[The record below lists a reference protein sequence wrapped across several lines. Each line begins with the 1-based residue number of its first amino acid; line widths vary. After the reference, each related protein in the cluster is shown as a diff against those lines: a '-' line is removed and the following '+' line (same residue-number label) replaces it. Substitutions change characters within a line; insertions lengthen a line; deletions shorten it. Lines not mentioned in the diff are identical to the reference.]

1 MDKDKVK
8 ENVLNLMKKTGELT
22 ACYSKN
28 CGILKIKLTDD
39 KDYISLNTEYK
50 NMKQSKK
57 KDKLLDKLSENEVLY
72 NYNRCILKNCKN
84 IYKNLLNIMKI
95 NINILH
101 KTYPKYKE
109 MNYYISELEKL
120 INVKTL
126 LTKEE
131 NKLFIKNS
139 HYLISTFMSKI

>member
-8 ENVLNLMKKTGELT
+8 ENVLKLMKTTGELT

-28 CGILKIKLTDD
+28 CGVLKIKLMDD
-39 KDYISLNTEYK
+39 KEYLALNTQYIK
-50 NMKQSKK
+50 MKQSKK
-57 KDKLLDKLSENEVLY
+57 KDKLLDKLNENEVLY

-95 NINILH
+95 NLSTIP
-101 KTYPKYKE
+101 KTNHKYKE
-109 MNYYISELEKL
+109 ANDIISELEKL
-120 INVKTL
+120 MNSKEV

-131 NKLFIKNS
+131 NKLYLKNS
-139 HYLISTFMSKI
+139 RNLASKMSKI

>member
-39 KDYISLNTEYK
+39 KEYVSLNTEYIK
-50 NMKQSKK
+50 MKQSKK

-95 NINILH
+95 NL
-101 KTYPKYKE
+101 KTLPKTHPKYKDI
-109 MNYYISELEKL
+109 NYIITELENL
-120 INVKTL
+120 MNSNTVF
-126 LTKEE
+126 TKEE
-131 NKLFIKNS
+131 NKLFLKNS
-139 HYLISTFMSKI
+139 RNLAAIMSKL